1 MSCVL
6 AASAQAR
13 GHCSCLSSVGQS
25 ICRLV
30 AFLRAA
36 AVGAVLGHSTP
47 QRREVLASPSPLIS
61 KVRRF
66 SKSMSSK
73 PVEPGASYITY
84 CGTVVGYRGL
94 RYRCIATF

>member
-1 MSCVL
+1 MGKNRREKREEEREGFAAKRRPQESCTSCVL

-36 AVGAVLGHSTP
+36 AGKSRVVLTYPST
-47 QRREVLASPSPLIS
+47 
-61 KVRRF
+61 
-66 SKSMSSK
+66 
-73 PVEPGASYITY
+73 
-84 CGTVVGYRGL
+84 GYVS
-94 RYRCIATF
+94 IWN

>member
-1 MSCVL
+1 MPPFLNLWRRLRPPEPRTSCVL
-6 AASAQAR
+6 AALAQAR

-36 AVGAVLGHSTP
+36 AVLLGRSHAAAGPKSS
-47 QRREVLASPSPLIS
+47 LALALIS

-66 SKSMSSK
+66 SNHKRLGS
-73 PVEPGASYITY
+73 
-84 CGTVVGYRGL
+84 
-94 RYRCIATF
+94 